1 MSNKRAAG
9 SIPLFRIR
17 GIPIEI
23 NYSWILIFLL
33 VTINL
38 SAGWFPALLPGR
50 PGYVYYLIGAAGA
63 VLLFLCVLAHELS
76 HSIVAQFGGM
86 EVHGII
92 LHIFGGVSL
101 IDEKKY
107 TPALEFRVSAAGP
120 LLSILLGLGFYLLR
134 KHVFVTEGTILYAL
148 LTYLYLIN
156 FMLAAFNLL
165 PGFPLDGGRVL
176 RSVLAYWK
184 KDLVAAT
191 RIASRAGMAVAFLM
205 MAIGA
210 LSILRGNFGGFWTI
224 LIGIFLREAADS
236 SYRQVV
242 IQNAFSQ
249 KWVEQI
255 MQRNPVVVPPTLTIQ
270 ELIDDYFW
278 RYQYGSFPVGAE
290 GSAVGIVTFSD
301 VKKVPAAER
310 MTLHVSDICHRM
322 SPDLRT
328 RIDEPI
334 LDAFRKATHNG
345 VGRLVVTDEDGR
357 ILGYLSLRDIA
368 RDFKIGQSLSQS
380 SQ

>member
-1 MSNKRAAG
+1 M
-9 SIPLFRIR
+9 FRIR

-33 VTINL
+33 VTANL
-38 SAGWFPALLPGR
+38 AAGWFPALLPGR
-50 PGYVYYLIGAAGA
+50 PNYIYYAIGAAGA
-63 VLLFLCVLAHELS
+63 ILLFLCVLAHELS
-76 HSIVAQFGGM
+76 HSVVAQLGGM

-107 TPALEFRVSAAGP
+107 TPALEFRVSVAGP
-120 LLSILLGLGFYLLR
+120 ILSILLGLFFYLMR
-134 KHVFVTEGTILYAL
+134 KYIFAAEGSVAYAM

-176 RSVLAYWK
+176 RSILAYWK
-184 KDLVAAT
+184 HDLVTAT
-191 RIASRAGMAVAFLM
+191 RMASRAGVTVAFLM

-224 LIGIFLREAADS
+224 LIGIFLKEAADS

-242 IQNAFSQ
+242 IQSAFKQ

-278 RYQYGSFPVGAE
+278 RYQYGSFPVGTA

-301 VKKVPAAER
+301 VKKVPAADR
-310 MTLHVSDICHRM
+310 ANLRVSDVCHRM
-322 SPDLRT
+322 TPELRT
-328 RIDEPI
+328 RLDEPI
-334 LDAFRKATHNG
+334 LDAFHKATHNG
-345 VGRLVVTDEDGR
+345 VGRLVVTDEEGR

-368 RDFKIGQSLSQS
+368 RDFKMGLSQN